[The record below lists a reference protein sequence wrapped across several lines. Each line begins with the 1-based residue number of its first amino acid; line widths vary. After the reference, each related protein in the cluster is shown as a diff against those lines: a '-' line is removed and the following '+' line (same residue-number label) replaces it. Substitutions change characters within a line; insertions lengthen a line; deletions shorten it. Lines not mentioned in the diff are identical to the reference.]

1 MKRTLPWS
9 NNDESS
15 SSHLDSECDSE
26 TGGGNSKGIISSSS
40 SFVCLVVFMTLLIA
54 LKFDSLNVKVIYI
67 FLVLKFA
74 DFV

>member
-1 MKRTLPWS
+1 M
-9 NNDESS
+9 
-15 SSHLDSECDSE
+15 SHRLHIQILNVIVKLEGE
-26 TGGGNSKGIISSSS
+26 IPKVLS
-40 SFVCLVVFMTLLIA
+40 SFLCLVVFMTLLIA